1 MNSLSSVKI
10 ADECIR
16 EFEEFKLRGKYSY
29 IMYKLDTQKLT
40 ISIDKTSAP
49 GTSYNQFLEDLP
61 KEEARFAVTHIDYE
75 TEGGGQRTKLVFLCW
90 IPRDS
95 TTRTKMLHASTLA
108 PFKQAL
114 NGIAI
119 SVQGHDMSDVQY
131 DDLVLRCREK
141 FR

>member
-1 MNSLSSVKI
+1 M
-10 ADECIR
+10 
-16 EFEEFKLRGKYSY
+16 
-29 IMYKLDTQKLT
+29 T

-49 GTSYNQFLEDLP
+49 GTSYNQVSLFTSLLLAGSNLTKFFQFLEDLP

-131 DDLVLRCREK
+131 DDVSIEVIVS
-141 FR
+141 